1 MTAGSRA
8 LVSASRRHSVE
19 KVKAIWNTV
28 TDYAVTAYVWIKF
41 IADYIGDWIS
51 AYPKT
56 ALVAMIVLAVL

>member
-1 MTAGSRA
+1 MKTRITKM
-8 LVSASRRHSVE
+8 E
-19 KVKAIWNTV
+19 KVKAVWNRV
-28 TDYAVTAYVWIKF
+28 TEYFAVAYVWIKF

>member
-1 MTAGSRA
+1 M
-8 LVSASRRHSVE
+8 E
-19 KVKAIWNTV
+19 KVKAVWNRV
-28 TDYAVTAYVWIKF
+28 TEYFAVAYVWIKF

>member
-1 MTAGSRA
+1 M
-8 LVSASRRHSVE
+8 E